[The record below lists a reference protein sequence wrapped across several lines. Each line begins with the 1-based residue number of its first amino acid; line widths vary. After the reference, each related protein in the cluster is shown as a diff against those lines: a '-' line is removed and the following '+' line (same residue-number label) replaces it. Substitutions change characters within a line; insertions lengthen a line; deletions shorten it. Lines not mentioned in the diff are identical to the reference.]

1 MNGNTDKKELI
12 LNGFIKLVG
21 EYGINRVTLNDVA
34 ERSGL
39 TKSAL
44 YYYFESK
51 EALLAEGFELFNVK
65 LKEKIGPLIA
75 QAKNP
80 REVLSVYCD
89 FNLKVFFGGYEEFRP
104 LMEISTEVFYEMQK
118 YMFNSPDIARK
129 ILSHR
134 DSELNW
140 LNGVMAEY
148 LGESP
153 DDDRTRKITL
163 MYAAFLHSF
172 VTMSA
177 GIAKQSKVLESYSI
191 ISQFPWRLD
200 NIDHDDIFEF
210 LIGGVDDLKK
220 KLFGTLG

>member
-51 EALLAEGFELFNVK
+51 EALLVEGFELFNTK
-65 LKEKIGPLIA
+65 LKEKIGPLVA
-75 QAKNP
+75 QAKSP
-80 REVLSVYCD
+80 REVLWVYCD

-104 LMEISTEVFYEMQK
+104 LMEISTEVFYEIQK

-134 DSELNW
+134 DTELHW
-140 LNGVMAEY
+140 LNSVMAQY

-153 DDDRTRKITL
+153 DDDRTKKITL
-163 MYAAFLHSF
+163 MYAGFLHSF
-172 VTMSA
+172 VTMST
-177 GIAKQSKVLESYSI
+177 GIAKQAKALESYSI

-200 NIDHDDIFEF
+200 NIAHDDIFEF
-210 LIGGVDDLKK
+210 LIGGVDGMKK
-220 KLFGTLG
+220 KLYGR

>member
-1 MNGNTDKKELI
+1 MNGTVDKREFI
-12 LNGFIKLVG
+12 LDNFIKLVG
-21 EYGINRVTLNDVA
+21 EYGINRVTLSDVA

-44 YYYFESK
+44 YYYFGSK
-51 EALLAEGFELFNVK
+51 EALLVEGFELFNHK
-65 LKEKIGPLIA
+65 LREKIDPLV
-75 QAKNP
+75 QNAKNP
-80 REVLSVYCD
+80 REVLLVYCD

-104 LMEISTEVFYEMQK
+104 LMELSTEVFYEIQK
-118 YMFNSPDIARK
+118 YMFNSPDIAKRV
-129 ILSHR
+129 LSHR

-140 LNGVMAEY
+140 LNGVIAQY
-148 LGESP
+148 IGESP
-153 DDDRTRKITL
+153 DDDRTRKITI

-177 GIAKQSKVLESYSI
+177 GIAKQSKALESYSL

-220 KLFGTLG
+220 KLFGK